1 MLTERAELQIKPGSE
16 DDFAAA
22 MRERGIPLLK
32 AVPGVKSARF
42 GRGVENPD
50 KFILLVEWE
59 SMDAHRA
66 FQNAAAN
73 GELRQLIGPHAR
85 GAAMEHFEITP
96 A

>member
-1 MLTERAELQIKPGSE
+1 MLTERAEMLIKPGCE

-22 MRERGIPLLK
+22 MRERGIPLLA
-32 AVPGVKSARF
+32 AVPGVKSVRL

-59 SMDAHRA
+59 SMDAHTA
-66 FQNAAAN
+66 FKSAPSNAQ
-73 GELRQLIGPHAR
+73 LRQVIGPHSR
-85 GAAMEHFEITP
+85 GGAMEHFEI